1 MPVRIFEGTNHANL
15 YSKFRP
21 TVPNNVI
28 DCVLQFLREE
38 IDPNQW
44 DRVVD
49 VGCGSGQGTNKLSQY
64 FKQAYGFDV
73 SPAQINEAKNSKH
86 SKNISYSVSF
96 NNKIQINKFKISEG
110 FRSRTTFNYSI
121 KICATIDRM

>member
-21 TVPNNVI
+21 IVPNNVI
-28 DCVLQFLREE
+28 DCVLEFLREE
-38 IDPNQW
+38 IDSNQW

-64 FKQAYGFDV
+64 FKQGYGFDV
-73 SPAQINEAKNSKH
+73 SPAQINEANNSKH
-86 SKNISYSVSF
+86 SKNISYGVSF
-96 NNKIQINKFKISEG
+96 EINEFQIFE
-110 FRSRTTFNYSI
+110 FNLLKRFQKPNSFQLLHQNLCNY
-121 KICATIDRM
+121 